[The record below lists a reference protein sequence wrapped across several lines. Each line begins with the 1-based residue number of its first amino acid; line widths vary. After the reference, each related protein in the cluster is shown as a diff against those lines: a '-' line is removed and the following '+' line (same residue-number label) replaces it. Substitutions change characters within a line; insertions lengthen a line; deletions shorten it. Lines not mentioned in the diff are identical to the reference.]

1 MILCLNFKNSGI
13 AMIIYSINQYGL
25 REKDMQYM
33 HKVFASIPAVQK
45 VILYGS
51 RATGQFEHGSD
62 IDLAVIG
69 KDVTYTDIAHIHSHL
84 EEESP
89 TLLWFDV
96 LDYNTIRNENLK
108 QRIDKYGEIIY
119 ER

>member
-1 MILCLNFKNSGI
+1 MIT
-13 AMIIYSINQYGL
+13 YSLNQYGL

-33 HKVFASIPAVQK
+33 HKLFASVPSVQK

-51 RATGQFEHGSD
+51 RATGKFENGSD

-69 KDVTYTDIAHIHSHL
+69 ENVTYTDIAHIHSQL

-96 LDYNTIRNENLK
+96 LDYSTLKNEKLK
-108 QRIDKYGEIIY
+108 QRIDKYGVVIY
-119 ER
+119 ERS